1 MVIGIRRPR
10 SPEENG
16 HAPATASTQTIPHFL
31 ANAAHRWG
39 DRPAYSQKV
48 RREWRRLSFR
58 EAHRRAHGFGAGL
71 AALGLR
77 KGDRVALVM
86 ENGLDWVV
94 AYLGQSI
101 AGGVG
106 VPIYYDLK
114 AEEIDR
120 ELRHAECRFLVCSRK
135 VLDRIGEQHGLE
147 KIIVAGEQVVER
159 PGRGGLFFRSPRPDV
174 VPFAQVESLATDESR
189 RAVESLDI
197 HPDDLAS
204 IVFTS
209 GTTGG
214 AKGVMLTHGNFT
226 ASVDSA
232 RRSIGVDER
241 DRVLLVLPMHHAFPF
256 LVGLLGPIGFGGE
269 VAFENDLLRVR
280 DRMLEVKPTLFLGV
294 PALFDVMYKGIFQR
308 LEAEGRM
315 ELFQRAL
322 RIADRVKERTG
333 VNIGKVVFR
342 ELHQRLGGQL
352 RFMVSGGAAL
362 DPELQRNF
370 FRLGLPLLQ
379 GWGLT
384 EAAPVLAVQRWHPR
398 RFYMTNY
405 YEERIGSVG
414 QAVED
419 VEIALIDVPEKELYV
434 HLHGQGELIARGP
447 NIFPGYWKAP
457 EETRAAKLGE
467 WLRTGDVGRI
477 DSEGNIYITGRSKFV
492 IVLDSGEKVHPD
504 EVEEQVGRHPVVE
517 DICVLGRKA
526 RDKTVVSAVI
536 YPNVEEVK
544 RALEEQGLALTEENV
559 LALVQAAVNER
570 CAALAQYKRVAD
582 IQLSDRPLPKTVLR
596 KIARGLLKDRYTFD
610 PGTWEASAAGAAPPA
625 PSEEPAEEETQEPG
639 P

>member
-10 SPEENG
+10 PSEANG
-16 HAPATASTQTIPHFL
+16 HLPSAPRARTIPGLL
-31 ANAAHRWG
+31 ADAAHRWG
-39 DRPAYSQKV
+39 DRPAYRQKI
-48 RREWRRLSFR
+48 RREWHRLTFR
-58 EAHRRAHGFGAGL
+58 DVHQRARAFAAGL

-77 KGDRVALVM
+77 KGDRVAIVM
-86 ENGLDWVV
+86 ENGLDWVI
-94 AYLGQSI
+94 AYLGQSS
-101 AGGVG
+101 AGGIG

-114 AEEIDR
+114 PEEIDR
-120 ELRHAECRFLVCSRK
+120 EMRRAECRFLICSTK
-135 VLDRIGEQHGLE
+135 VLERIGEQHGAE
-147 KIIVAGEQVVER
+147 KIVVAGDQVVER
-159 PGRGGLFFRSPRPDV
+159 PGRGGLLFRSSRPDV
-174 VPFAQVESLATDESR
+174 VPFAHVPSLATEESR
-189 RAVESLDI
+189 RAVEALEI
-197 HPDDLAS
+197 QPDDLAS

-226 ASVDSA
+226 SNVESA

-294 PALFDVMYKGIFQR
+294 PALFDVMYKGILQR

-315 ELFQRAL
+315 ELFQRGL
-322 RIADRVKERTG
+322 RIVDRVKERTG

-352 RFMVSGGAAL
+352 RFMISGGAAL

-384 EAAPVLAVQRWHPR
+384 EAAPVLAVQRWNPR
-398 RFYMTNY
+398 KFFMTNY

-419 VEIALIDVPEKELYV
+419 VDIALIDVPEKELYV

-457 EETRAAKLGE
+457 DETRAAKLGE

-504 EVEEQVGRHPVVE
+504 EVEECVGRHPLIE
-517 DICVLGRKA
+517 DICVLGRKV

-536 YPNVEEVK
+536 YPNVEETK
-544 RALEEQGLALTEENV
+544 RALEQAGLKATEENIRS
-559 LALVQAAVNER
+559 LVQTAVNER
-570 CAALAQYKRVAD
+570 CATLAQYKRIVD
-582 IQLSDRPLPKTVLR
+582 FQLSDRPLPKTVLR
-596 KIARGLLKDRYTFD
+596 KIARGLLKERYTFD
-610 PGTWEASAAGAAPPA
+610 VATWETSAPEEGPPLSTAAP
-625 PSEEPAEEETQEPG
+625 EAEEES
-639 P
+639 

>member
-1 MVIGIRRPR
+1 M
-10 SPEENG
+10 
-16 HAPATASTQTIPHFL
+16 T
-31 ANAAHRWG
+31 
-39 DRPAYSQKV
+39 
-48 RREWRRLSFR
+48 FR
-58 EAHRRAHGFGAGL
+58 DVHQRARAFAAGL

-77 KGDRVALVM
+77 KGDRVAIVM
-86 ENGLDWVV
+86 ENGLDWVI
-94 AYLGQSI
+94 AYLGQSS
-101 AGGVG
+101 AGGIG

-114 AEEIDR
+114 PEEIDR
-120 ELRHAECRFLVCSRK
+120 EMRRAECRFLICSTK
-135 VLDRIGEQHGLE
+135 VLERIGEQHGAE
-147 KIIVAGEQVVER
+147 KIVVAGDQVVER
-159 PGRGGLFFRSPRPDV
+159 PGRGGLLFRSSRPDV
-174 VPFAQVESLATDESR
+174 VPFAHVPSLATEESR
-189 RAVESLDI
+189 RAVEALEI
-197 HPDDLAS
+197 QPDDLAS

-226 ASVDSA
+226 SNVDSA

-294 PALFDVMYKGIFQR
+294 PALFDVMYKGILQR

-315 ELFQRAL
+315 ELFQRGL
-322 RIADRVKERTG
+322 RIVDRVKERTG

-352 RFMVSGGAAL
+352 RFMISGGAAL

-384 EAAPVLAVQRWHPR
+384 EAAPVLAVQRWNPR
-398 RFYMTNY
+398 KFFMTNY

-419 VEIALIDVPEKELYV
+419 VDIALIDVPEKELYV

-457 EETRAAKLGE
+457 DETRAAKLGE

-504 EVEEQVGRHPVVE
+504 EVEECVGRHPLIE
-517 DICVLGRKA
+517 DICVLGRKV

-536 YPNVEEVK
+536 YPNVEETK
-544 RALEEQGLALTEENV
+544 RALEQAGLKATEENIRS
-559 LALVQAAVNER
+559 LVQTAVNER
-570 CAALAQYKRVAD
+570 CTTLAQYKRIVD
-582 IQLSDRPLPKTVLR
+582 FQLSDRPLPKTVLR
-596 KIARGLLKDRYTFD
+596 KIARGLLKERYTFD
-610 PGTWEASAAGAAPPA
+610 VATWETSAPEEGAPLSTAAP
-625 PSEEPAEEETQEPG
+625 EAEEES
-639 P
+639 

>member
-1 MVIGIRRPR
+1 MAITKIRLPRFGEEAESNGRRPG
-10 SPEENG
+10 SG
-16 HAPATASTQTIPHFL
+16 GVTIPALL
-31 ANAAHRWG
+31 ADAAHRWA
-39 DRPAYSQKV
+39 DRPAYRQKI
-48 RREWRRLSFR
+48 RREWRRLTFR
-58 EAHRRAHGFGAGL
+58 EVHQRARAFAAGL

-77 KGDRVALVM
+77 KGDRVAIVM
-86 ENGLDWVV
+86 ENGLDWVI

-101 AGGVG
+101 AGGIG

-114 AEEIDR
+114 ADEIDR
-120 ELRHAECRFLVCSRK
+120 EMRHAECRFLICSTK
-135 VLDRIGEQHGLE
+135 VLDRIGEQHGLQ
-147 KIIVAGEQVVER
+147 KIVVVGEQAVER
-159 PGRGGLFFRSPRPDV
+159 PGRGGLLFRPARPDV
-174 VPFAQVESLATDESR
+174 VPFSQVESLANDESR
-189 RAVESLDI
+189 KAIESLHI
-197 HPDDLAS
+197 EPDDLAS

-226 ASVDSA
+226 SNVESA

-294 PALFDVMYKGIFQR
+294 PALFDVMYKGILQR
-308 LEAEGRM
+308 IEAEGRM
-315 ELFQRAL
+315 ELFQRGL
-322 RIADRVKERTG
+322 RIVDRVKERTG
-333 VNIGKVVFR
+333 VNIGRIVFR

-352 RFMVSGGAAL
+352 RFLISGGAAL

-384 EAAPVLAVQRWHPR
+384 EAAPVLAVQRWNPR

-414 QAVED
+414 RPVED

-457 EETRAAKLGE
+457 AETRAAKLGE

-504 EVEEQVGRHPVVE
+504 EVEEQIGRHALVQDV
-517 DICVLGRKA
+517 CVLGRRV

-536 YPNVEEVK
+536 YPNVEETK
-544 RALEEQGLALTEENV
+544 RALEERGLKATEENIR
-559 LALVQAAVNER
+559 ALVTAAVNER

-582 IQLSDRPLPKTVLR
+582 LQLSDQPLPKTVLR
-596 KIARGLLKDRYTFD
+596 KIARGAIKERYSFD
-610 PGTWEASAAGAAPPA
+610 VATWEASAVEEALPAAAPAEPE
-625 PSEEPAEEETQEPG
+625 EEP
-639 P
+639 

>member
-10 SPEENG
+10 LPEANG
-16 HAPATASTQTIPHFL
+16 HLPSPARARTIPGLL
-31 ANAAHRWG
+31 ADAAHRWG
-39 DRPAYSQKV
+39 DRPAYRQKI
-48 RREWRRLSFR
+48 RREWRRMTFQ
-58 EAHRRAHGFGAGL
+58 EVHQRARTFAAGL

-77 KGDRVALVM
+77 KGDRVAIVM
-86 ENGLDWVV
+86 ENGLDWVI
-94 AYLGQSI
+94 AYLGQSL

-114 AEEIDR
+114 SEEIDR
-120 ELRHAECRFLVCSRK
+120 EMRRAECRFLVCSTK
-135 VLDRIGEQHGLE
+135 VLERIGEQHGAE
-147 KIIVAGEQVVER
+147 KIVVAGEQVVER
-159 PGRGGLFFRSPRPDV
+159 SGRGGLLFRSPRPDV
-174 VPFAQVESLATDESR
+174 VPFAQVEALATDESR
-189 RAVESLDI
+189 GAVESLEI
-197 HPDDLAS
+197 QPDDLAS

-214 AKGVMLTHGNFT
+214 AKGVMLTHANFT
-226 ASVDSA
+226 SNVDSA

-294 PALFDVMYKGIFQR
+294 PALFDVMYKGILQR

-315 ELFQRAL
+315 ELFQRGL
-322 RIADRVKERTG
+322 RIVDRVKERTG

-342 ELHQRLGGQL
+342 ELHQRLGGHL
-352 RFMVSGGAAL
+352 RFMISGGAAL

-384 EAAPVLAVQRWHPR
+384 EAAPVLAVQRWNPR

-457 EETRAAKLGE
+457 DETRAAKLGE

-504 EVEEQVGRHPVVE
+504 EVEERVGRHPLIE
-517 DICVLGRKA
+517 DICVVGRKV
-526 RDKTVVSAVI
+526 RDRTVVSAVI
-536 YPNVEEVK
+536 YPNVEETK
-544 RALEEQGLALTEENV
+544 RALEEAGLKATEENIRS
-559 LALVQAAVNER
+559 LVQAAINER
-570 CAALAQYKRVAD
+570 CATLAQYKRIAAF
-582 IQLSDRPLPKTVLR
+582 QLSDQPLPKTVLR
-596 KIARGLLKDRYTFD
+596 KIARGLLKERYTFD
-610 PGTWEASAAGAAPPA
+610 VATWEASAPAEASPLSGAPP
-625 PSEEPAEEETQEPG
+625 PSEAEEES
-639 P
+639 

>member
-1 MVIGIRRPR
+1 MVIGTRRPR
-10 SPEENG
+10 SPKENG
-16 HAPATASTQTIPHFL
+16 HIRFPVRPRTIPGLL
-31 ANAAHRWG
+31 ADAAHRWG
-39 DRPAYSQKV
+39 DRAAYRQKF
-48 RREWRRLSFR
+48 RREWRRMTFQ
-58 EAHRRAHGFGAGL
+58 EVYQRARAFAAGL

-77 KGDRVALVM
+77 KGDRVAIVM
-86 ENGLDWVV
+86 ENGLDWVI
-94 AYLGQSI
+94 AYLGQSA
-101 AGGVG
+101 AGGIG

-120 ELRHAECRFLVCSRK
+120 EMRRAECRFLICSQT
-135 VLDRIGEQHGLE
+135 VLDRIGEQHGIE
-147 KIIVAGEQVVER
+147 KIIVAGEQIAER
-159 PGRGGLFFRSPRPDV
+159 PGRGGLLFRSPRPDV

-189 RAVESLDI
+189 RAIEALEI
-197 HPDDLAS
+197 RPEDLAS

-214 AKGVMLTHGNFT
+214 AKGVMLTHANFT
-226 ASVDSA
+226 SNVDSA

-294 PALFDVMYKGIFQR
+294 PALFDVMYKGILQR
-308 LEAEGRM
+308 IEAEGRM
-315 ELFQRAL
+315 ALFQRGL
-322 RIADRVKERTG
+322 RIVDRVKERTG

-352 RFMVSGGAAL
+352 RFMISGGAAL

-384 EAAPVLAVQRWHPR
+384 EAAPVLAVQRWSPR
-398 RFYMTNY
+398 KFYMTNY

-504 EVEEQVGRHPVVE
+504 EVEEQVGRHPLIE
-517 DICVLGRKA
+517 DICVLGRRV

-536 YPNVEEVK
+536 YPNVEETR
-544 RALEEQGLALTEENV
+544 RALAERGLKATEEHV
-559 LALVQAAVNER
+559 RALIQAAVNER
-570 CAALAQYKRVAD
+570 CQALAQYKRIAD
-582 IQLSDRPLPKTVLR
+582 IQLSDQPLPKTVLR
-596 KIARGLLKDRYTFD
+596 KIARGLLKERYTFD
-610 PGTWEASAAGAAPPA
+610 IATWEASAAEQPSPLAAA
-625 PSEEPAEEETQEPG
+625 ESSEPEEET
-639 P
+639 

>member
-16 HAPATASTQTIPHFL
+16 HIPSTARPRTIPGLL
-31 ANAAHRWG
+31 ADAAHRWA
-39 DRPAYSQKV
+39 DRPAYRQKI
-48 RREWRRLSFR
+48 RREWRRLTFR
-58 EAHRRAHGFGAGL
+58 EVHQRARAFAAGL

-77 KGDRVALVM
+77 KGDRVAIVM
-86 ENGLDWVV
+86 ENGLDWVI

-101 AGGVG
+101 AGGIG

-114 AEEIDR
+114 ADEIDR
-120 ELRHAECRFLVCSRK
+120 EMRHAECRFLICSTK
-135 VLDRIGEQHGLE
+135 VLDRIGDQHGLQ
-147 KIIVAGEQVVER
+147 KIVVVGEQVVER
-159 PGRGGLFFRSPRPDV
+159 PGRGGLLFRPARPDV
-174 VPFAQVESLATDESR
+174 VPFSQVESLATDESR
-189 RAVESLDI
+189 RAIESLDI
-197 HPDDLAS
+197 QPDDLAS

-226 ASVDSA
+226 ANVDSA

-280 DRMLEVKPTLFLGV
+280 DRMLEVRPTLFLGV
-294 PALFDVMYKGIFQR
+294 PALFDVMYKGILQR
-308 LEAEGRM
+308 LEAEGRL
-315 ELFQRAL
+315 ELFQRGL
-322 RIADRVKERTG
+322 RIVDRVKERTG

-352 RFMVSGGAAL
+352 RFMISGGAAL

-384 EAAPVLAVQRWHPR
+384 EAAPVLAVQRWNPR
-398 RFYMTNY
+398 KFYMTNY

-414 QAVED
+414 QPVED

-504 EVEEQVGRHPVVE
+504 EVEEQVGRHPLVQ
-517 DICVLGRKA
+517 DICVVGRRI

-536 YPNVEEVK
+536 YPNVEETK
-544 RALEEQGLALTEENV
+544 RTLEERGLKATEENIR
-559 LALVQAAVNER
+559 ALVTAAVNER
-570 CAALAQYKRVAD
+570 CAALAQYKRIAD
-582 IQLSDRPLPKTVLR
+582 IQLSDQPLPKTVLR
-596 KIARGLLKDRYTFD
+596 KIARGSIKERYSFD
-610 PGTWEASAAGAAPPA
+610 VATWETSAPEEAVPAAASAEPE
-625 PSEEPAEEETQEPG
+625 EEP
-639 P
+639 